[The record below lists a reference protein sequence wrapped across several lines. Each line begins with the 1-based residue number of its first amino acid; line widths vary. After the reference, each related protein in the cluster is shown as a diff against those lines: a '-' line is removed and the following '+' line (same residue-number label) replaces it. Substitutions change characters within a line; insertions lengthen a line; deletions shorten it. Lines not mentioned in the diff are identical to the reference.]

1 MAHVDAT
8 LVNNILGRCNLFVH
22 VGQIP
27 IQSGHLCRKRVG
39 TPAAWQDQGA
49 RMTVIAL
56 ANAVKSHRTKTFVSS
71 STS

>member
-1 MAHVDAT
+1 MAQTRPSPT
-8 LVNNILGRCNLFVH
+8 LSRGFTHLGRFLAPY
-22 VGQIP
+22 G
-27 IQSGHLCRKRVG
+27 SS

-71 STS
+71 LTS